1 MDKHKLKDFID
12 ATKEEAGNVA
22 VEDVLPAVVKEAG
35 GFIVSEGV
43 GMLASEIVGG
53 RLFLSQIIFV
63 SHINRIVWK
72 ETLLRRCKLFK

>member
-1 MDKHKLKDFID
+1 MEKHKLKDFID

-22 VEDVLPAVVKEAG
+22 VEEVLPAVVKEAG

-43 GMLASEIVGG
+43 GMLASEIVGAVVPVA
-53 RLFLSQIIFV
+53 IIFV

-72 ETLLRRCKLFK
+72 ET